1 MLNYVVPVYSAMVQS
16 IRMRECERLDVFGK
30 FAICGSQF
38 GLFVGV
44 EGMRSGSQPLF
55 TCGVFCALKGDA
67 QKLPPSTIHR
77 FENRT

>member
-38 GLFVGV
+38 GLSLVWK
-44 EGMRSGSQPLF
+44 E
-55 TCGVFCALKGDA
+55 
-67 QKLPPSTIHR
+67 
-77 FENRT
+77 